1 MQVTVANSKVRV
13 VVTDVAKRL
22 SGQMFKGAMLI
33 GVASFIFCCF
43 ALSPVCFEASAKVSH
58 PTKKVKVWKFVQR
71 STHGHSVLLFNESA
85 VKYIFAD
92 QHVAWTSTAPSWN
105 VCIFNSNVN
114 RGMLRPLAYCIARQ
128 DNKFDY
134 GTATEVSRTKTFFQN
149 RTAVKV
155 LYRVNSAD
163 PLKEKVEMMYQSGS
177 QRADSFTHVEQI
189 FSDWIK
195 MSPQVQNVLNGL
207 AKSAKVT
214 GVMLEETHVY
224 PSGRRH
230 KVLSTESCIQCDVPA
245 SEFTY
250 PTGFK
255 NSSIKDIMEEKE
267 KAREMSGV
275 FEELLFDPAPSQGK
289 ASKGK

>member
-33 GVASFIFCCF
+33 GVASFILCCF
-43 ALSPVCFEASAKVSH
+43 VLSPVCFEASAKVSH

-71 STHGHSVLLFNESA
+71 STHGRSILLFNESA
-85 VKYIFAD
+85 IKYIFVD
-92 QHVAWTSTAPSWN
+92 QHVAWNSAAPTWN
-105 VCIFNSNVN
+105 VCIFNSSVN
-114 RGMLRPLAYCIARQ
+114 RGTMRPLAYCIARQ

-149 RTAVKV
+149 RTAIKI

-163 PLKEKVEMMYQSGS
+163 PIKEKVEMMYQSGS

-230 KVLSTESCIQCDVPA
+230 KVLSTESCIQCEVPT
-245 SEFTY
+245 SEFAY

-255 NSSIKDIMEEKE
+255 NSTIKDIMQENE

-275 FEELLFDPAPSQGK
+275 FEELLFDPAPS
-289 ASKGK
+289 KGKGPNGK